1 MLMTSK
7 PRAQRGITLIESL
20 IAILIM
26 ALGILGVL
34 GVQMRTLSDTQTSVR
49 RAQAIRVIEDLSERI
64 KVNPNGLANINTYLT
79 SWTNQPTA
87 AKSCIANTCS
97 NAELATYDIA
107 LWKASI
113 AQVLPG
119 GNATVFVSKAE
130 VDADPLNRRQ
140 LGVMISWLNSEMNAS
155 DTKYLTAIDLG
166 TGSNVTCETGKTCHL
181 QYIPLTGR
189 CTPYFASPGVP
200 AKYYCSKS

>member
-79 SWTNQPTA
+79 SWT
-87 AKSCIANTCS
+87 
-97 NAELATYDIA
+97 
-107 LWKASI
+107 
-113 AQVLPG
+113 
-119 GNATVFVSKAE
+119 
-130 VDADPLNRRQ
+130 
-140 LGVMISWLNSEMNAS
+140 GVVA
-155 DTKYLTAIDLG
+155 
-166 TGSNVTCETGKTCHL
+166 
-181 QYIPLTGR
+181 
-189 CTPYFASPGVP
+189 
-200 AKYYCSKS
+200 